1 MLIGL
6 VPQHVEK
13 IRPPRALL
21 VPFELGRPLGEPGRP
36 DAQADVLKA
45 AMDLLDQSGPP
56 PRVQLLP
63 ATNAESSGGGED
75 SEVWSCP
82 VSFPEAVDSGL
93 AARVSQE
100 VDLLM
105 PWFDKARAERQHTV
119 TGVSGLS
126 PEDAAAWLGSLL
138 GAESVEAPVDAE
150 SAAMTFKLAVEDMKA
165 FYLEAA
171 TAQPGGSSTALAQ
184 WLWQQTALGELLFE
198 LREKFKDYEADPQLR
213 IYALAT
219 TVPGVEVQRREQANA

>member
-21 VPFELGRPLGEPGRP
+21 VPYELGRPLGEPGNP
-36 DAQADVLKA
+36 EAQAEVLKA
-45 AMDLLDQSGPP
+45 ALRLLDEPGPP
-56 PRVQLLP
+56 PRVNSLP
-63 ATNAESSGGGED
+63 VTNAGTAASSEARED
-75 SEVWSCP
+75 WSCP
-82 VSFPEAVDSGL
+82 VSFPEAADSGL

-105 PWFDKARAERQHTV
+105 PWFEKARAERKHTV

-126 PEDAAAWLGSLL
+126 PTEAATWLGSLL
-138 GAESVEAPVDAE
+138 AAESVEAPVDAE
-150 SAAMTFKLAVEDMKA
+150 SAAMTFKLAVEDIKA

-171 TAQPGGSSTALAQ
+171 TAQPGGSSAALAQ
-184 WLWQQTALGELLFE
+184 WLWQQTALGELLFD

-219 TVPGVEVQRREQANA
+219 TVPGAEVQRRERKNA